1 MSLKD
6 EITNVDTDVIR
17 IRKQRDA
24 LNNQNARLTTRLEEL
39 EKTLAIVDRVVQ
51 RHRGQLEI
59 KNREGG
65 GLAVRIWLKST

>member
-39 EKTLAIVDRVVQ
+39 EKTLAIVDRVNGV
-51 RHRGQLEI
+51 I
-59 KNREGG
+59 IDPPSW
-65 GLAVRIWLKST
+65 LAF